1 MYAEGM
7 AINACM
13 SLYDVFIILSGLCI
27 IRPII
32 DMLIPPDPGC
42 WSLSRL
48 FRCRA

>member
-1 MYAEGM
+1 MYVEGM
-7 AINACM
+7 AINAYM
-13 SLYDVFIILSGLCI
+13 SLSGLCI
-27 IRPII
+27 IRPAI